1 MTLGLTVPIAAA
13 GAAALQSFGDFERL
27 QNALVAITGDASIA
41 AEQFERLKVIA
52 EAPGLALPQ
61 VVKASASLQA
71 VGLSALE
78 AEETIKQYGNAV
90 ARSGGGA
97 AEFDGAVLAL
107 TQIASKGK
115 ISAEELNQLGERI
128 FEIRP
133 ALQAAFGTSN
143 SEELQKL
150 GISAQDFIARTT
162 AELGKL
168 ERVQG
173 GLSNSFEN
181 FRDSVQGSLATLG
194 KAISDSIDFPAI
206 LNGISDAIK
215 SVTNAFNDLSPEQ
228 KRFAVVFAGLTALVG
243 PAVFAYGKLTQA
255 YGLLRVEY
263 YRIITAALAK
273 VKAELLAK
281 GATEAAEKATITSTL
296 AIRASLAAIAPY
308 LLAIGAL
315 VAVAYGLSKAMDK
328 AGESINVVTELNQQ
342 ASESVATE
350 KAQTQAL
357 IGVINDQ
364 TKSINDKK
372 GALAELKKIN
382 PEYFGDLDIERDG
395 IKKINDQYTDYIAN
409 ITKAA
414 KAKIGGEKLE
424 QLLKDEITSLN
435 QINEIEKKITDQTLK
450 LGKARQNTSA
460 LGASTGSMGSY
471 SAVLAIEQQI
481 TNLKNQK
488 QALQDSQNQIK
499 NNIKET
505 ENFIIA
511 NTNFNKTIDDGG
523 GGGGGISDNLKKQLQ
538 EISNELAE
546 VDKLF
551 KAGLITGSEAS
562 EEKLKLLEDRLKLL
576 VINGFNP
583 TSQAVLSTKNEIKNL
598 QNELGQ
604 QFATVDIFDN
614 LSKQFTNLDNQ
625 LKVGTIT
632 SFQAT
637 SEKVQLLT
645 AEMQRLKDEGV
656 SPASEEF
663 QRLTKIYDNLANAG
677 NTIDISINT
686 LIDNFKS
693 AGLALNSIEKTALDE
708 LSSKIS
714 EVQNKSSKGLIGS
727 TDASIEKVDA
737 INNALKTLTEQNLGE
752 SNLAKELQNQLVNLN
767 PFIEQVG
774 FLKSEMQRLKD
785 EGISPTSEEFQ
796 KLNKSYIE
804 LGEEQDNYVKNIAA
818 LITGVK
824 DLSDP
829 FNEIQTDTLT
839 ELSKQITIIQD
850 KTKAGLLSDTDAD
863 VERINAIK
871 SALNTLIEQGLG
883 GTDAA
888 AKLQEQLKGAESSV
902 KTTYTNIF
910 DFLGN
915 KIASLPGIAE
925 KLGEN
930 VQTLGP
936 KIGKAFEGAVA
947 AVQQVFSTFGAFFD
961 MQEAKIDQFE
971 EKEKERIANSIMGEE
986 AKEAALANL
995 NEKVLKKRKA
1005 LARKQAALDKAS
1017 ALFSATIAG
1026 ANAVLQ
1032 ALAVPLIGPVLA
1044 KITAGLVAA
1053 QLAFIAATPLPSLA
1067 IGTDLVKS
1075 DGLAMLH
1082 KGEAVVP
1089 ADVAKGGFNGSGGM
1103 AQVSGRIQGT
1113 DIILV
1118 SDYAMNFKNRIR

>member
-1 MTLGLTVPIAAA
+1 MAVKIGDVTIRIGATTAQLEADLRKAERALNASSKRFTDFGTKMTLGLTVPIAAA

-27 QNALVAITGDASIA
+27 QNALIAITGDASIA

-71 VGLSALE
+71 VGLSAQQ

-538 EISNELAE
+538 EISNELAN

-562 EEKLKLLEDRLKLL
+562 EQKLKLLEDRLKLL
-576 VINGFNP
+576 VTNGFNP
-583 TSQAVLSTKNEIKNL
+583 TSQAVLGTKNEIQNL

-604 QFATVDIFDN
+604 QFASVDIVDN

-625 LKVGTIT
+625 LNVGTIT

-645 AEMQRLKDEGV
+645 TEMQRLKDEGV
-656 SPASEEF
+656 SPASAEF
-663 QRLTKIYDNLANAG
+663 TKLTDKYAELA
-677 NTIDISINT
+677 
-686 LIDNFKS
+686 
-693 AGLALNSIEKTALDE
+693 
-708 LSSKIS
+708 
-714 EVQNKSSKGLIGS
+714 
-727 TDASIEKVDA
+727 
-737 INNALKTLTEQNLGE
+737 TEQ
-752 SNLAKELQNQLVNLN
+752 
-767 PFIEQVG
+767 
-774 FLKSEMQRLKD
+774 D
-785 EGISPTSEEFQ
+785 GI
-796 KLNKSYIE
+796 
-804 LGEEQDNYVKNIAA
+804 VKNIGA

-829 FNEIQTDTLT
+829 FNDIESETLT
-839 ELSKQITIIQD
+839 ELNKQITIIQD
-850 KTKAGLLSDTDAD
+850 KTKAGLISDTDAD

-871 SALNTLIEQGLG
+871 SALDNLIEQGLG
-883 GTDAA
+883 ETDLAK
-888 AKLQEQLKGAESSV
+888 KLQAQLKGIAPEV
-902 KTTYTNIF
+902 GKPFEDIF
-910 DFLGN
+910 DVLGQ
-915 KIASLPGIAE
+915 KFEQIFKVPA
-925 KLGEN
+925 
-930 VQTLGP
+930 
-936 KIGKAFEGAVA
+936 GKG
-947 AVQQVFSTFGAFFD
+947 
-961 MQEAKIDQFE
+961 
-971 EKEKERIANSIMGEE
+971 
-986 AKEAALANL
+986 KEAAEAIAGGIGSAFSTLSQLNANREAEL
-995 NEKVLKKRKA
+995 DQYYQKERAAIEGSIGNEESKAAAIKALDEDVAKKKRA
-1005 LARKQAALDKAS
+1005 IARKQAAIDKAS
-1017 ALFSATIAG
+1017 AIFSATVNA
-1026 ANAVLQ
+1026 ANAVVK
-1032 ALAVPLIGPVLA
+1032 ALTAGPILGPILAGLIGGLA
-1044 KITAGLVAA
+1044 AA
-1053 QLAFIAATPLPSLA
+1053 QIAAIAAAPLPSLA

-1075 DGLAMLH
+1075 DGLAMIH
-1082 KGEAVVP
+1082 KGEAIVP
-1089 ADVAKGGFNGSGGM
+1089 ANVAKGGFSGGNGI

>member
-1 MTLGLTVPIAAA
+1 MAVKIGDVTIRIGASTKELEADLRKAERALSASSKRFTDFGTKMTLGLTVPIAAA

-27 QNALVAITGDASIA
+27 QNALIAITGDASIA

-71 VGLSALE
+71 VGLSAQQ

-228 KRFAVVFAGLTALVG
+228 KRFAVVFAGLAALIG
-243 PAVFAYGKLTQA
+243 PAVFAYGQLTKA

-263 YRIITAALAK
+263 YRVVAAALAK

-372 GALAELKKIN
+372 GALEELKKIN
-382 PEYFGDLDIERDG
+382 PDYFGDLDIERDG

-414 KAKIGGEKLE
+414 KAKIGGEKLT
-424 QLLKDEITSLN
+424 QLLKDEDKSLTD
-435 QINEIEKKITDQTLK
+435 INEINKQIVAQTEKLN
-450 LGKARQNTSA
+450 KARQNTSA
-460 LGASTGSMGSY
+460 IGAPTGGTGAY

-481 TNLKNQK
+481 STLKKQRQELIANQE
-488 QALQDSQNQIK
+488 QIG

-505 ENFIIA
+505 ENYIIS
-511 NTNFNKTIDDGG
+511 NTNLNNVISGG
-523 GGGGGISDNLKKQLQ
+523 GGGGGGKLSSFEESLKK
-538 EISNELAE
+538 INNELTDLQVRFE
-546 VDKLF
+546 
-551 KAGLITGSEAS
+551 AGLISPLEFTSSKAELLKDKIDLLVVNGFKPLGKDVSAVRDELNALNAETQSYFNVKPLEAS
-562 EEKLKLLEDRLKLL
+562 VTAFQE
-576 VINGFNP
+576 
-583 TSQAVLSTKNEIKNL
+583 SQ
-598 QNELGQ
+598 Q
-604 QFATVDIFDN
+604 Q
-614 LSKQFTNLDNQ
+614 LLDNIGKAVNSQ
-625 LKVGTIT
+625 KAAKEIGTL
-632 SFQAT
+632 
-637 SEKVQLLT
+637 E
-645 AEMQRLKDEGV
+645 QRLKDAV
-656 SPASEEF
+656 TKNVPQPVIKPLLDTSE
-663 QRLTKIYDNLANAG
+663 
-677 NTIDISINT
+677 
-686 LIDNFKS
+686 IDNKFESFKEKFGS
-693 AGLALNSIEKTALDE
+693 A
-708 LSSKIS
+708 
-714 EVQNKSSKGLIGS
+714 
-727 TDASIEKVDA
+727 
-737 INNALKTLTEQNLGE
+737 
-752 SNLAKELQNQLVNLN
+752 
-767 PFIEQVG
+767 
-774 FLKSEMQRLKD
+774 
-785 EGISPTSEEFQ
+785 
-796 KLNKSYIE
+796 
-804 LGEEQDNYVKNIAA
+804 
-818 LITGVK
+818 
-824 DLSDP
+824 
-829 FNEIQTDTLT
+829 TDTLT
-839 ELSKQITIIQD
+839 NDIAPQFNQIAGQLSAIFSQRQANLDQYYENEKLRIEQSTMSEEQ
-850 KTKAGLLSDTDAD
+850 KAA
-863 VERINAIK
+863 AIK
-871 SALNTLIEQGLG
+871 ALDEDT
-883 GTDAA
+883 
-888 AKLQEQLKGAESSV
+888 
-902 KTTYTNIF
+902 
-910 DFLGN
+910 
-915 KIASLPGIAE
+915 
-925 KLGEN
+925 
-930 VQTLGP
+930 
-936 KIGKAFEGAVA
+936 
-947 AVQQVFSTFGAFFD
+947 
-961 MQEAKIDQFE
+961 
-971 EKEKERIANSIMGEE
+971 
-986 AKEAALANL
+986 
-995 NEKVLKKRKA
+995 LKKKRA
-1005 LARKQAALDKAS
+1005 IARKQAAIDKAS
-1017 ALFSATIAG
+1017 AIFSVTVNTAQAIVKALTAG
-1026 ANAVLQ
+1026 PIVGPILAGVIG
-1032 ALAVPLIGPVLA
+1032 ALA
-1044 KITAGLVAA
+1044 AA
-1053 QLAFIAATPLPSLA
+1053 QIAAIAAAPLPSLA

-1075 DGLAMLH
+1075 DGLAMIH
-1082 KGEAVVP
+1082 KGEAIVP
-1089 ADVAKGGFNGSGGM
+1089 ADVAKGGFNGSGGI

>member
-1 MTLGLTVPIAAA
+1 MAVKIGDVTIRIGATTAQLEADLRKAERALSASSKRFTDFGTKMTLGLTVPIAAA

-27 QNALVAITGDASIA
+27 QNALIAITGDASIA

-71 VGLSALE
+71 VGLSAQQ

-228 KRFAVVFAGLTALVG
+228 KRFAVVLAGVTALIG
-243 PAVFAYGKLTQA
+243 PATAAYGFLLKT
-255 YGLLRVEY
+255 YGLLRIEY
-263 YRIITAALAK
+263 IKQVAAVLAKAKADQVATVASGVATKTTVGFTIALRAALAT
-273 VKAELLAK
+273 V
-281 GATEAAEKATITSTL
+281 
-296 AIRASLAAIAPY
+296 APY
-308 LLAIGAL
+308 VLAIGAL
-315 VAVAYGLSKAMDK
+315 VGIAYAISKNMDD
-328 AGESINVVTELNQQ
+328 ATASTIDYNQVREESLKSI
-342 ASESVATE
+342 ATE
-350 KAQTQAL
+350 INQSENL
-357 IGVINDQ
+357 IKVINDE
-364 TKSINDKK
+364 TKSKEDKK
-372 GALAELKKIN
+372 KALDGLIALS
-382 PEYFGDLDIERDG
+382 PEYFKGLTTEKDD
-395 IKKINDQYTDYIAN
+395 IKKINEQYTDY
-409 ITKAA
+409 
-414 KAKIGGEKLE
+414 
-424 QLLKDEITSLN
+424 
-435 QINEIEKKITDQTLK
+435 
-450 LGKARQNTSA
+450 
-460 LGASTGSMGSY
+460 
-471 SAVLAIEQQI
+471 V
-481 TNLKNQK
+481 TNLKKAAFARAAQGQQDQIAINILNEENALRQLRAK
-488 QALQDSQNQIK
+488 QARQEADAAAQTARLQKGLSREGTNLAQNAVDATQREINARILKIGVLSKESDALSEIINKNSQVVTPK
-499 NNIKET
+499 
-505 ENFIIA
+505 
-511 NTNFNKTIDDGG
+511 KTDTGG
-523 GGGGGISDNLKKQLQ
+523 GGPEVDLTPFQKSLKN
-538 EISNELAE
+538 INDELAE

-562 EEKLKLLEDRLKLL
+562 EQKLKLLEDRLKLL
-576 VINGFNP
+576 VTNGFNP
-583 TSQAVLSTKNEIKNL
+583 TSQAVLGTKNEIQNL

-604 QFATVDIFDN
+604 QFASVDIVDN

-656 SPASEEF
+656 SPASAEF
-663 QRLTKIYDNLANAG
+663 TKLTDKYAELA
-677 NTIDISINT
+677 
-686 LIDNFKS
+686 
-693 AGLALNSIEKTALDE
+693 
-708 LSSKIS
+708 
-714 EVQNKSSKGLIGS
+714 
-727 TDASIEKVDA
+727 
-737 INNALKTLTEQNLGE
+737 TEQ
-752 SNLAKELQNQLVNLN
+752 
-767 PFIEQVG
+767 
-774 FLKSEMQRLKD
+774 D
-785 EGISPTSEEFQ
+785 GI
-796 KLNKSYIE
+796 
-804 LGEEQDNYVKNIAA
+804 VKNIGA
-818 LITGVK
+818 LVTGVK

-829 FNEIQTDTLT
+829 LQLLADETLT
-839 ELSKQITIIQD
+839 ELNKQITLIQE
-850 KTKAGLLSDTDAD
+850 KTAAGLISQSDAD

-871 SALNTLIEQGLG
+871 TALNSLIEQGLG

-1075 DGLAMLH
+1075 DGLAMIH
-1082 KGEAVVP
+1082 KGEAIVP